1 MNGFYKND
9 HVQVF
14 DYNHGRE
21 GISLDYGYIDNLEE
35 TIGKKLG
42 KRVFI
47 IAPATRVDFLE
58 TTVSKGGREY
68 VILRVPYSIINEL
81 GINKDFR
88 KIEQPKSEND
98 VNNTVEAVGFDFMR
112 APKVEVGYSKKG
124 KDAVIEIKTFKS
136 KTISKTPTEYENLE
150 TLSLVMVDY
159 EYDME
164 ATEKNVDFEMVAFSA
179 DIRKNG
185 ENKIILDAERL
196 NKPCMVIYMDIF
208 GNEKREIISIE
219 NFK

>member
-1 MNGFYKND
+1 MDGFYKSD

-21 GISLDYGYIDNLEE
+21 GISLDYGYIDNIEE

-42 KRVFI
+42 KKVYI

-58 TTVSKGGREY
+58 TTVSRGNREY
-68 VILRVPYSIINEL
+68 IILRVPYSLINEL
-81 GINKDFR
+81 NINKDFR
-88 KIEQPKSEND
+88 KIEQPKSESD

-112 APKVEVGYSKKG
+112 APKVEVEYSKDG
-124 KDAVIEIKTFKS
+124 KDAIIEIRTFTS
-136 KTISKTPTEYENLE
+136 KVISKTPVVYENLE
-150 TLSLVMVDY
+150 TLSLVMIDY

-164 ATEKNVDFEMVAFSA
+164 AKEKQFDFEVVVFS
-179 DIRKNG
+179 DEIRKDGNRV
-185 ENKIILDAERL
+185 ILDAERL
-196 NKPCMVIYMDIF
+196 KKSCMVIYMDIF
-208 GNEKREIISIE
+208 GNEKREVISID